1 MSENLNSFKETT
13 NSAAEIEIAVLTKRL
28 QALTVILH
36 GDGSVSVPA
45 PSRTPVWT
53 VEAIQKSHKRRGRPA
68 GSKNKA
74 KAAKPVAAASEGGNG
89 NGKAGAAAPV
99 KATIT
104 AKQRKARK
112 LQGQF
117 LGLIRQIQTDARP
130 KYKAM

>member
-74 KAAKPVAAASEGGNG
+74 KAAKPAAAASEGGNG
-89 NGKAGAAAPV
+89 KVETVASP

-112 LQGQF
+112 LQG
-117 LGLIRQIQTDARP
+117 
-130 KYKAM
+130 